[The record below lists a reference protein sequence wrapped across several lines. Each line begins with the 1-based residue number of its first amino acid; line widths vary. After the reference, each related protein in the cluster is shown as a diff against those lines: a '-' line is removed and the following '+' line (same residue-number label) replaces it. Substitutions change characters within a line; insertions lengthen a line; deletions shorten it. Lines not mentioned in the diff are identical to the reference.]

1 MSTIAIRANRLGKRY
16 YIGSTV
22 QYKALRDSLTRVL
35 RAPID
40 IAARLMGRRPSNTSR
55 LPYWALKDVSFE
67 IPPGEVVGIVGRNG
81 AGKSTLLKV
90 LSRITEPTEGSA
102 EIWGR
107 VGSLLEVGTGFHPE
121 LTGAENIY
129 LSGAI
134 HGMRRSEVEQRFDD
148 IVQFA
153 ETEQFLQTPVK
164 FYSSGMYMRLAF
176 AVAAHLEPDILLV
189 DEVLAVGDAA
199 FQQKC
204 LGKMTQVVKAGRTVL
219 FVSHS
224 MATVNELC
232 RTGIYLDQG
241 RVVFQG
247 SIRDATALYSSNSE
261 AEGRVDLETKKH
273 AGAGQFAR
281 LLKLEVR
288 DTAGNVSTTFEMGD
302 TLVVRILVQCRARRK
317 GVEIGLKI
325 SSAMGIAIH
334 YLVSRWEGSSYDL
347 EPGLHRFE
355 VRMPDIRLHPGRYV
369 LAPWIS
375 DSPYQSDDNVQD
387 ATLIEVI
394 GKDRKGHQVLFDQ
407 YTFSGSEVYV
417 DSHWSHDLEA
427 KGGDV

>member
-1 MSTIAIRANRLGKRY
+1 LSTLAIRANQLGKRY
-16 YIGSTV
+16 FIGSTA
-22 QYKALRDSLTRVL
+22 QYKALRDSLARML
-35 RAPID
+35 RAPFRKS
-40 IAARLMGRRPSNTSR
+40 AAGSARA
-55 LPYWALKDVSFE
+55 YWALKDVSFE

-204 LGKMTQVVKAGRTVL
+204 LGKMTQVVNAGRTVL

-247 SIRDATALYSSNSE
+247 SIRETTALYSSSSE
-261 AEGRVDLETKKH
+261 AEGRVDLQTKKH

-281 LLKLEVR
+281 LMKLEVR
-288 DTAGNVSTTFEMGD
+288 DTRGNVGTTFEMGD
-302 TLVVRILVQCRARRK
+302 TLVVRLLVECRTRRQ

-334 YLVSRWEGSSYDL
+334 YLVSRWEGASYDL
-347 EPGLHRFE
+347 APGRHWFE
-355 VRMPDIRLHPGRYV
+355 VRMPNIRLHPGRYV

-394 GKDRKGHQVLFDQ
+394 GKDPKGYKVLFDQ
-407 YTFSGSEVYV
+407 YTHSGSEVYV
-417 DSHWSHDLEA
+417 DSSWTHEIESDA
-427 KGGDV
+427 